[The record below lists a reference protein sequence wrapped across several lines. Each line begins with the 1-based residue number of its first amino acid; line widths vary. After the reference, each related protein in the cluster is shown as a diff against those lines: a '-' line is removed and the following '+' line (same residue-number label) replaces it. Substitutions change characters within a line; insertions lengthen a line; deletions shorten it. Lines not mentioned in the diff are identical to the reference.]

1 MRSFAIS
8 RPALTCW
15 SRVLI
20 SAMALA
26 GLWSSQVMAAPK
38 TDVVVLVNG
47 DRITGEVKQ
56 LERGILTYGTDFMGT
71 LKIEWDKVVQL
82 RSDQLL
88 EVEMLDGTRTN
99 GRPRE
104 LGERGA
110 LRLEADRGEP
120 ARPIALVNVARIF
133 ALDVGRLRDRLDGY
147 VNVGWSA
154 AAANDVSQLSV
165 GAGLTYLDEIRLWD
179 FSYVASRSD
188 SATSP
193 RTESQTL
200 KIDQLRFLRDQWFWT
215 GGGNISTND
224 ELGLDL
230 RVLLGGGIGR
240 YFFQTPS
247 QEFFAAAGIA
257 VSKEEFSD
265 GQTQESFEGI
275 LTMSYDLYRF
285 DSPEIDISTE
295 LTVYPSFTVSGRV
308 RTDAGIRMR
317 YEIIDDLFYELSA
330 QHTYDNEPQS
340 VGATNSDWSVVTSL
354 GYSF

>member
-1 MRSFAIS
+1 M
-8 RPALTCW
+8 TCW
-15 SRVLI
+15 SSMLI
-20 SAMALA
+20 GVMALA
-26 GLWSSQVMAAPK
+26 ALWSSQIVAAPK

-47 DRITGEVKQ
+47 DHITGEVKQ
-56 LERGILTYGTDFMGT
+56 LERGILTYSTDFMGT
-71 LKIEWDKVVQL
+71 LKIEWDKIVQL

-88 EVEMLDGTRTN
+88 EVEMLDGTRAN

-120 ARPIALVNVARIF
+120 ARPVALVSVARIF

-215 GGGNISTND
+215 GGGNISTVTSW
-224 ELGLDL
+224 GWTF
-230 RVLLGGGIGR
+230 GCC
-240 YFFQTPS
+240 S
-247 QEFFAAAGIA
+247 AAASA
-257 VSKEEFSD
+257 VTFSKPPARSSSQLWESPSPRRSS
-265 GQTQESFEGI
+265 QTVRPRKASRGYSRCP
-275 LTMSYDLYRF
+275 T
-285 DSPEIDISTE
+285 ISTG
-295 LTVYPSFTVSGRV
+295 L
-308 RTDAGIRMR
+308 IRR
-317 YEIIDDLFYELSA
+317 RSISPR
-330 QHTYDNEPQS
+330 N
-340 VGATNSDWSVVTSL
+340 
-354 GYSF
+354 